1 MINPLIFMVPVSGK
15 PNCQKIEQYL
25 YSLKKVGIEQVMIYP
40 RSGCELEYLSSEWF
54 ETVGVFLKYVKQL
67 DMKAWLYDDFNWPS
81 GDAGGMITKNPKH
94 CLQVIRIAGENRGQ
108 IVYAS
113 KGGDVLYFG
122 ENSFTNLMS
131 EDAVNCF
138 IGCTHEEY
146 YKRFAECFGD
156 TIVGI
161 FTDEPAVG
169 YGCGE
174 GSLPYYDELPED
186 YYLACGRDFYNDLE
200 NENCELTTVAMDVIA
215 DRFKKT
221 YIDKLAKW
229 CKNHGIIMTGHL
241 MNDCEP
247 FNSVRA
253 NGNLLKCLS
262 GFILPG
268 VDEIR
273 TNLKDEWLYTLF
285 GVAEYA
291 AGEHGA
297 MAELFALGPCELT
310 YTTKL
315 CMMFLASCFKI
326 DHYFLALSHL
336 DFRGNMKIK
345 DYFNQF
351 GVDQPDF
358 EGMKTFARFADIA
371 AKYARQDYKADVYIR
386 YPSRVCARNLKSGI
400 DDYPLAVITE
410 ALVSNQIQWKFIAD
424 DDMPSDAPIIE
435 FENDFKYRLGDVV
448 TDDAK
453 LICQM
458 LPHNPMV
465 YDVDGN
471 LPDGLFVRRYLN
483 GDYIVINV
491 KGNADT
497 YIISGEQIYLD
508 ESGVTGSLFCPNKS
522 CTKKEKADINF
533 DITHVSQNITRVL
546 YSGLSEAIINCESE
560 KEICFAVRNGESIV
574 VNNERIAGKNKTVLT
589 SGFEDMYSDSDRVVL
604 KKGVNIIKADNDF
617 CFMPSAFIIGDFYA
631 KHDTDHNTVMLLDRK
646 SKLTVGERFE
656 EYGVVELKGVV
667 DIPKEAIGM
676 KIEGTVLFTKVY
688 INGILIDEKIVAPY
702 LYDVSRFK
710 GERVDLKIV
719 QYSSMAPMF
728 GDSDKFVRTSILF
741 SKRNL
746 DNSLLFGMDAI
757 YFI

>member
-1 MINPLIFMVPVSGK
+1 
-15 PNCQKIEQYL
+15 
-25 YSLKKVGIEQVMIYP
+25 
-40 RSGCELEYLSSEWF
+40 
-54 ETVGVFLKYVKQL
+54 
-67 DMKAWLYDDFNWPS
+67 
-81 GDAGGMITKNPKH
+81 
-94 CLQVIRIAGENRGQ
+94 
-108 IVYAS
+108 
-113 KGGDVLYFG
+113 
-122 ENSFTNLMS
+122 
-131 EDAVNCF
+131 
-138 IGCTHEEY
+138 
-146 YKRFAECFGD
+146 
-156 TIVGI
+156 
-161 FTDEPAVG
+161 
-169 YGCGE
+169 
-174 GSLPYYDELPED
+174 
-186 YYLACGRDFYNDLE
+186 
-200 NENCELTTVAMDVIA
+200 
-215 DRFKKT
+215 
-221 YIDKLAKW
+221 
-229 CKNHGIIMTGHL
+229 
-241 MNDCEP
+241 
-247 FNSVRA
+247 
-253 NGNLLKCLS
+253 
-262 GFILPG
+262 
-268 VDEIR
+268 
-273 TNLKDEWLYTLF
+273 
-285 GVAEYA
+285 
-291 AGEHGA
+291 
-297 MAELFALGPCELT
+297 
-310 YTTKL
+310 
-315 CMMFLASCFKI
+315 
-326 DHYFLALSHL
+326 
-336 DFRGNMKIK
+336 
-345 DYFNQF
+345 
-351 GVDQPDF
+351 
-358 EGMKTFARFADIA
+358 
-371 AKYARQDYKADVYIR
+371 
-386 YPSRVCARNLKSGI
+386 
-400 DDYPLAVITE
+400 
-410 ALVSNQIQWKFIAD
+410 
-424 DDMPSDAPIIE
+424 
-435 FENDFKYRLGDVV
+435 
-448 TDDAK
+448 
-453 LICQM
+453 M

-497 YIISGEQIYLD
+497 YIINGEQIYLD

-656 EYGVVELKGVV
+656 EYGVVELKSVV